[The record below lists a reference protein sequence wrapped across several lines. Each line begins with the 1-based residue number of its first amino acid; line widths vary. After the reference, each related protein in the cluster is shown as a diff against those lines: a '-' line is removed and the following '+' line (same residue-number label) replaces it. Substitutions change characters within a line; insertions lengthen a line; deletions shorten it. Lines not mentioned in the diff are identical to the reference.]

1 MGIEKGAAALRWDK
15 DKDSI
20 PRLIAAGKGFL
31 ADRIL
36 ALAIEADIPIVEE
49 EPLVSVLLAMEP
61 GKEIPPELF
70 QLTAEI
76 YAFLMKLDDITG
88 HSSAGNV

>member
-1 MGIEKGAAALRWDK
+1 MGIGKGAAALRWNK
-15 DKDSI
+15 DKDSV

-36 ALAIEADIPIVEE
+36 ALAREADIPIVEE
-49 EPLVSVLLAMEP
+49 EPLVNVLLSMEP

-70 QLTAEI
+70 QITAEI
-76 YAFLMKLDDITG
+76 YVFLMKLDDIL
-88 HSSAGNV
+88 GNSD